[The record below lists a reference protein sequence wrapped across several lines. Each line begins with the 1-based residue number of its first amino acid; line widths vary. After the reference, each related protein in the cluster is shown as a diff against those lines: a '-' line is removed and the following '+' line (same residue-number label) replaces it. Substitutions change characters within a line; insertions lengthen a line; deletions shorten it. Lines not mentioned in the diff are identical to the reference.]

1 MHPIVQLTIT
11 VALVVMAAR
20 MWPPL
25 LYWLLGIMM
34 LLLVVKLLRR
44 SVRLLRNNV
53 TAAWFQP
60 VLSFMIYTG
69 LWMSLAAMADY
80 FFPARISAVSIVLCF
95 AGACAVIALIVFA
108 IGKLER
114 N

>member
-1 MHPIVQLTIT
+1 MHPVVQLTIS

-25 LYWLLGIMM
+25 LFWLLGIMA
-34 LLLVVKLLRR
+34 LLLIVKLVRR
-44 SVRLLRNNV
+44 SARFIRSSI
-53 TAAWFQP
+53 TAAWFEP
-60 VLSFMIYTG
+60 VLSFLVYTG
-69 LWMSLAAMADY
+69 MWLALAAVADY

-95 AGACAVIALIVFA
+95 AGAYAVIALIVVA
-108 IGKLER
+108 TGKLER

>member
-1 MHPIVQLTIT
+1 MYPVVQLTIS

-25 LYWLLGIMM
+25 FYWLLGLMVLM
-34 LLLVVKLLRR
+34 LVVKIFRR
-44 SVRLLRNNV
+44 SARLIRSHM

-60 VLSFMIYTG
+60 VLSFVVYTG
-69 LWMSLAAMADY
+69 MWLTLAAVADY
-80 FFPARISAVSIVLCF
+80 FFPASISAVSIVLCF
-95 AGACAVIALIVFA
+95 AGAYAVIALIVAA
-108 IGKLER
+108 IGRFVR